1 VIVDPQPGPTVRLL
15 HLHSEPR
22 LFVGVD
28 IPLGDA
34 YRPELLKA
42 EALHRFTHLRFP
54 PYTKRNDGEV
64 FVYPLYPIGDARSE
78 LEMSGW
84 SVVSE
89 DHSVDVME
97 KNWLVVHDLS
107 SSWANA
113 FSTVGNCIFSN
124 PSRSRVK
131 GVKFRCTYLLWTD
144 DAVCPV
150 NISAT
155 S

>member
-1 VIVDPQPGPTVRLL
+1 MIVDPQPGPTVQLL

-22 LFVGVD
+22 LFVGVG

-42 EALHRFTHLRFP
+42 EALHQFTHLRFP
-54 PYTKRNDGEV
+54 PYTKPNDGEV

-97 KNWLVVHDLS
+97 ENWLVHGRVFLNCADVVVPQPLQSIPQLPQHP
-107 SSWANA
+107 
-113 FSTVGNCIFSN
+113 ST
-124 PSRSRVK
+124 
-131 GVKFRCTYLLWTD
+131 L
-144 DAVCPV
+144 
-150 NISAT
+150 
-155 S
+155 